1 VRVIDEE
8 GKQLGIIS
16 VEKAIEIA
24 KERGYDLVEV
34 APNADPPVCKMID
47 YGKFK
52 YQLSKKSQE
61 AKKKQTI
68 IQVKEIKLRPKTD
81 KHDIEVKVNHI
92 KRFIE
97 DKNKVKISVVYR
109 GRELAHEEIGFKV
122 MQEVLDKIADI
133 VKVETPPRLEGKS
146 LIAIV
151 APKK

>member
-1 VRVIDEE
+1 MNIEE
-8 GKQLGIIS
+8 
-16 VEKAIEIA
+16 AIGIA
-24 KERGYDLVEV
+24 KERGYDLVEI
-34 APNADPPVCKMID
+34 APNADPPVCKIID

-81 KHDIEVKVNHI
+81 KHDIDVKVNHI

-97 DKNKVKISVVYR
+97 DKNKVKITVVYR

-122 MQEVLDKIADI
+122 MQEVLDKIGDI
-133 VKVETPPRLEGKS
+133 VKVETPPRLEGRS

-151 APKK
+151 SPKK

>member
-1 VRVIDEE
+1 MRVIDEE

>member
-1 VRVIDEE
+1 MNVEE
-8 GKQLGIIS
+8 
-16 VEKAIEIA
+16 AIEIA
-24 KERGYDLVEV
+24 KERGYDLVEI
-34 APNADPPVCKMID
+34 APNADPPVCKIID

-81 KHDIEVKVNHI
+81 KHDINVKVNHI

-97 DKNKVKISVVYR
+97 DKNKVKITVVYR
-109 GRELAHEEIGFKV
+109 GRELAHEEFGFKV
-122 MQEVLDKIADI
+122 MQEVLDKINDI
-133 VKVETPPRLEGKS
+133 VKVETPPRLEGRS

-151 APKK
+151 SPKK